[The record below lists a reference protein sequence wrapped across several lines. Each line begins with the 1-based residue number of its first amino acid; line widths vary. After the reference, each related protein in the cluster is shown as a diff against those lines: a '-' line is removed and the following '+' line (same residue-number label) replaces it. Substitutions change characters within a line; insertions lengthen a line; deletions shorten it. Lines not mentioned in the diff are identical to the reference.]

1 MTLYPLAGSQW
12 EVVNKL
18 ILPGTPEFDFT
29 LGTCVPP
36 NWKEAAFS
44 LFGEYTFVADSE
56 TGLLKIASFR
66 DTDEYLYGGEY
77 ERRLEQISEDDEFDE
92 YGFFGG
98 LDTNWE
104 LYA

>member
-1 MTLYPLAGSQW
+1 VS
-12 EVVNKL
+12 NL

-36 NWKEAAFS
+36 DWKDAAFS

-56 TGLLKIASFR
+56 TGLLKVASFK

-77 ERRLEQISEDDEFDE
+77 EERLNQIKFDDEFLE
-92 YGFFGG
+92 EF
-98 LDTNWE
+98 E
-104 LYA
+104 L

>member
-1 MTLYPLAGSQW
+1 MS
-12 EVVNKL
+12 NL

-36 NWKEAAFS
+36 DWKDAAFS

-56 TGLLKIASFR
+56 TGLLKVASFK

-77 ERRLEQISEDDEFDE
+77 EERLNQIKFDDEFLE
-92 YGFFGG
+92 EF
-98 LDTNWE
+98 E
-104 LYA
+104 L